1 MTEYRCACIPGGSR
15 FFRLILPN
23 ASAIGYQSR
32 KSIYFVAH
40 LNTQNSVTLFRELG
54 EIMKVMTSGGA

>member
-1 MTEYRCACIPGGSR
+1 MTEYRYACIAVGFR

-32 KSIYFVAH
+32 KSIYFVVH

-54 EIMKVMTSGGA
+54 KS